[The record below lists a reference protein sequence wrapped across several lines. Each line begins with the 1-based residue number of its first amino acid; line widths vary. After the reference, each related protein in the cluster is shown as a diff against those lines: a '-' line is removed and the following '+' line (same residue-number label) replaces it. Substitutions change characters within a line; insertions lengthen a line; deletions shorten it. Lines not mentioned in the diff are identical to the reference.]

1 MKFSVRAP
9 LQPAFVLHQRPFRDT
24 SRLIELYTASTG
36 RIGLVA
42 RGSRM
47 RGVLQPFQPLLAAWV
62 LRGEL
67 GTLTAAEA
75 DGYWP
80 PLRGDALLAAFYMN
94 ELLLKLTPRHDAA
107 PALFAC
113 YTTALQALRADPTV
127 ASVLRIFEK
136 NLLELLG
143 YGLLLEDDSSGAPV
157 AAEAWYQYA
166 VERGPE
172 RLAGFQS
179 GPLVMRGST
188 LLALAREDMTDPEH
202 QAGAKHLLRA
212 ALDSQLAGR
221 SLKTRELLR
230 VLRRLPTKP
239 D

>member
-1 MKFSVRAP
+1 
-9 LQPAFVLHQRPFRDT
+9 
-24 SRLIELYTASTG
+24 TASAG

-42 RGSRM
+42 RGSRL

-113 YTTALQALRADPTV
+113 YATALQALHTASAV
-127 ASVLRIFEK
+127 APVLRIFEK
-136 NLLELLG
+136 DLLELLG
-143 YGLLLEDDSSGAPV
+143 YGLLLEHDSSGAPV
-157 AAEAWYQYA
+157 AADAWYQYA
-166 VERGPE
+166 VDRGPE

-179 GPLVMRGST
+179 GPLVMRGSA
-188 LLALAREDMTDPEH
+188 LLALARAELVDPEH
-202 QAGAKHLLRA
+202 QAAARRLLRA
-212 ALDSQLAGR
+212 A
-221 SLKTRELLR
+221 
-230 VLRRLPTKP
+230 
-239 D
+239 